1 MWRRPSY
8 NRIVKHFIWLIRSA
22 FELKAIIVFSGGID
36 SVCTAA
42 YLKRRYD
49 LYGITFSYGQK
60 ADQELKM
67 AKYFSKILKF
77 RDHKIIDID
86 FMKELYQKT
95 NALTYSKMKIP
106 SKFDYSIVVPIRN
119 AVFLS
124 IASAWAFSKDAKLV
138 AYGAHKDDQRYPD
151 CRPRFSRL
159 LTQALNEGEIDGI
172 RLGLRKKITIWSPF
186 MGNLSKSN
194 LLNIGYKMLGD
205 KIFKTWS
212 CYSHSKIQCGKCE
225 SCLNRKMA
233 FIHAKITDKTRYA
246 SV

>member
-1 MWRRPSY
+1 MWCWPSY
-8 NRIVKHFIWLIRSA
+8 NGIVKHFIWSITSA
-22 FELKAIIVFSGGID
+22 FKLKAIIVFSGGID

-42 YLKRRYD
+42 YLRRRYD

-60 ADQELKM
+60 ADQELQV
-67 AKYFSKILKF
+67 ARYFSKILKF
-77 RDHKIIDID
+77 RDHRIIDID

-106 SKFDYSIVVPIRN
+106 SEFDYSIVVPIRN

-194 LLNIGYKMLGD
+194 LLNIGHKLLGD

-225 SCLNRKMA
+225 SCQNRKMA
-233 FIHAKITDKTRYA
+233 FRHAKIIDKTRYA
-246 SV
+246 F